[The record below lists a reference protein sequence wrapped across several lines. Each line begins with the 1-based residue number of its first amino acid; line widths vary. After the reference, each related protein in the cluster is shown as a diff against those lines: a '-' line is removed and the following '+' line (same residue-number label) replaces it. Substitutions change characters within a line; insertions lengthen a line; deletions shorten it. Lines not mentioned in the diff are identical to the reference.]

1 MKTYDIKLP
10 KGFNPKTQ
18 KQVGLF
24 VAQFDD
30 QLKDLIK
37 QVEGLTIKQL
47 EWQLK
52 PGMNTIGMLLAH
64 LALVEYWW
72 IKIAPHGILWNPEGK
87 KMIEKMC
94 GFEDD
99 GIPLKKNG
107 RHPDYLKSYS
117 REKYV
122 SILKKVR
129 RSIKTELKS
138 WSDRDLTKFYKA
150 GRSRSMQFSRMWTL
164 YHVLEHFASHF
175 GQILLIK
182 HMMVDA
188 KVLKPKKK

>member
-1 MKTYDIKLP
+1 MKKYDIKFP
-10 KGFNPKTQ
+10 KGFYPKTQ

-24 VAQFDD
+24 VAQLDD
-30 QLKDLIK
+30 QLKDLEK
-37 QVEGLTIKQL
+37 QVKGLAVKQL
-47 EWQLK
+47 EWQQK

-72 IKIAPHGILWNPEGK
+72 IKIAPAGIPWEPEGK

-107 RHPDYLKSYS
+107 HHPDYLKWYS
-117 REKYV
+117 LEKYMKV
-122 SILKKVR
+122 FKKVR

-138 WSDRDLTKFYKA
+138 WNDRDLEKLYKL
-150 GRSRSMQFSRMWTL
+150 GSHQFSRKWTL
-164 YHVLEHFASHF
+164 YHVLEHFASHY
-175 GQILLIK
+175 GQILLLK
-182 HMMVDA
+182 HLMVDA
-188 KVLKPKKK
+188 GLLKPKK